1 MAHTSTRRS
10 GAWLLAP
17 VLGLASC
24 SGAEPQDVLTPTST
38 AATADAG
45 SSTGAPGG
53 GGSSTGEPPATRP
66 GGGAAA
72 ACAPEEEP
80 NDDPD
85 EANVLAPARC
95 GAISPAGDDDF
106 LTFQVSDTAKGMS
119 LRYEGKVT
127 LEVKVEGADT
137 VVLGG
142 AAGSPPVP
150 FVRGTPYLV
159 RVRGAERADSTPW
172 RVEVVER

>member
-1 MAHTSTRRS
+1 MPYTSTRTS
-10 GAWLLAP
+10 GAWFVAALAFGP
-17 VLGLASC
+17 AAC
-24 SGAEPQDVLTPTST
+24 SGAEPQDVLTPTTT
-38 AATADAG
+38 AGGGDAG
-45 SSTGAPGG
+45 TGTGAPGAG
-53 GGSSTGEPPATRP
+53 GSTGEPAAPKP
-66 GGGAAA
+66 GGGNATP
-72 ACAPEEEP
+72 CAPEEEP

-85 EANVLAPARC
+85 DANVLAPARC
-95 GAISPAGDDDF
+95 GSISPAGDDDF
-106 LTFQVSDTAKGMS
+106 LTFQVSDTAKAMS

-142 AAGSPPVP
+142 SAGTPPVP

-159 RVRGAERADSTPW
+159 RVRAAERAESISW